1 MLETSPSCSPL
12 LALSLCAVISEAGIY
27 LFFVYIHLSLMVVL
41 RFKKKTTLF
50 LPLMEGLVADIFH
63 AMAFLL
69 AARSIL

>member
-41 RFKKKTTLF
+41 RLKTTLF
-50 LPLMEGLVADIFH
+50 IPLMEGLVADIFH